1 MCLDLLE
8 PFAFPFF
15 DLLSSLTKREFLGV
29 TEFLENLIW
38 YLPEVIMLHHKVG
51 VFIHIVFFLF
61 STDDEDII
69 NVDNASLKQGYA
81 GLVSLILEAVKMDS
95 DLSTIR

>member
-1 MCLDLLE
+1 M
-8 PFAFPFF
+8 
-15 DLLSSLTKREFLGV
+15 V
-29 TEFLENLIW
+29 
-38 YLPEVIMLHHKVG
+38 HHKVG
-51 VFIHIVFFLF
+51 VFIHIVFLFLF

-69 NVDNASLKQGYA
+69 SVDNASLKQGYA

>member
-1 MCLDLLE
+1 M
-8 PFAFPFF
+8 
-15 DLLSSLTKREFLGV
+15 V
-29 TEFLENLIW
+29 
-38 YLPEVIMLHHKVG
+38 HHKVG

-69 NVDNASLKQGYA
+69 SVDNASLKQGYA

>member
-1 MCLDLLE
+1 M
-8 PFAFPFF
+8 
-15 DLLSSLTKREFLGV
+15 V
-29 TEFLENLIW
+29 
-38 YLPEVIMLHHKVG
+38 HHKVG
-51 VFIHIVFFLF
+51 VFIHIVFFFLL

-69 NVDNASLKQGYA
+69 SVDNASLKQGYA